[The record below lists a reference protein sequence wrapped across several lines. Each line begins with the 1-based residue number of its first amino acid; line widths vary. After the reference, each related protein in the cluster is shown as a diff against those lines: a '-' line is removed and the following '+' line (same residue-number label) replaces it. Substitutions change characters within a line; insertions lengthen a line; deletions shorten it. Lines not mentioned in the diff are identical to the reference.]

1 MEDKSMTIQYAIAVF
16 RQLLIDML
24 IRFDSLLVFSFFI
37 RRAFFGIGM
46 FAGYVRIG
54 NQKA

>member
-1 MEDKSMTIQYAIAVF
+1 MTIQYAIAVF